1 MLSFLEILDIAND
14 SLEGK
19 IPQYLGNFSYY
30 LRVMNLGMNNFQGTI
45 PDAFAKGNQLRT
57 IVFSDNNL
65 KGLLPKSFISC
76 TNLEVLGLG
85 NNMINDLFPYCFEAL
100 TNLQVLLLKSN
111 KFHGPIGN
119 HNTSGVFSLS

>member
-19 IPQYLGNFSYY
+19 IRQCLGNFSYY

-57 IVFSDNNL
+57 IVFNDNNL
-65 KGLLPKSFISC
+65 KMAITKIFYQLYKSGSSWPRKQH
-76 TNLEVLGLG
+76 
-85 NNMINDLFPYCFEAL
+85 D
-100 TNLQVLLLKSN
+100 
-111 KFHGPIGN
+111 
-119 HNTSGVFSLS
+119 